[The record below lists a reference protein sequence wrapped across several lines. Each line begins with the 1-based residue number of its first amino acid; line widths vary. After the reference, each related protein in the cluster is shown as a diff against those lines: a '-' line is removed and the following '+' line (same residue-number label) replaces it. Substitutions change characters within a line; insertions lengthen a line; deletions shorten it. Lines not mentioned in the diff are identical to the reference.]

1 MTRKSRGPHCG
12 AAGPERAAFATG
24 APDDYTYPAMI
35 GKAKTQSDYPAPNR
49 PGLVVT
55 AVGPDRP
62 GLVRELAGH
71 IRKLGG
77 NIEDTRMS
85 KLGGEFAV
93 LVLVTGEAGS
103 LGELKA
109 SAPQLETALG
119 VSCFF
124 RDTSTVPRS
133 AGTALY
139 AFHASGV
146 DHPGIVESVT
156 DVLAARSIN
165 VTSFT
170 SWIENAPLTGTPT
183 FVIEAEVELPP
194 QADYQE
200 LENSLSEACSRENL
214 EFSLEKADALLK

>member
-1 MTRKSRGPHCG
+1 M
-12 AAGPERAAFATG
+12 
-24 APDDYTYPAMI
+24 
-35 GKAKTQSDYPAPNR
+35 
-49 PGLVVT
+49 T

-103 LGELKA
+103 LLELKA
-109 SAPQLETALG
+109 SAPQLESALG

-124 RDTSTVPRS
+124 RDTSTVEKA
-133 AGTALY
+133 AGASLY
-139 AFHASGV
+139 VFHASGV

-170 SWIENAPLTGTPT
+170 SWVENAPLTGTPM
-183 FVIEAEVELPP
+183 FVIDAEVELPP
-194 QADYQE
+194 QADYEE
-200 LENSLSEACSRENL
+200 LESSLGEACSRENL
-214 EFSLEKADALLK
+214 EFSLQKANASQK

>member
-1 MTRKSRGPHCG
+1 MTETEK
-12 AAGPERAAFATG
+12 TG
-24 APDDYTYPAMI
+24 A
-35 GKAKTQSDYPAPNR
+35 DYPTPDR

-55 AVGPDRP
+55 AIGPDRP
-62 GLVRELAGH
+62 GLVRALAGH

-93 LVLVTGEAGS
+93 LVLVTGEAAA

-109 SAPQLETALG
+109 SAPQLESALG

-124 RDTSTVPRS
+124 RDTSTAPRKSS
-133 AGTALY
+133 ASLFN
-139 AFHASGV
+139 FHASGL

-156 DVLAARSIN
+156 EVLAARSIN

-170 SWIENAPLTGTPT
+170 SRIENAPLTGTPI
-183 FVIEAEVELPP
+183 FVIDVEVELPEEV
-194 QADYQE
+194 DHQE
-200 LENSLSEACSRENL
+200 LVNSLGEACARENL
-214 EFSLEKADALLK
+214 EFSLEKAGAGKQ

>member
-1 MTRKSRGPHCG
+1 MTETVKSKSESP
-12 AAGPERAAFATG
+12 
-24 APDDYTYPAMI
+24 
-35 GKAKTQSDYPAPNR
+35 TQNR

-93 LVLVTGEAGS
+93 LVLVTGDPAA
-103 LGELKA
+103 LDELKA
-109 SAPQLETALG
+109 SSSQLESGLG
-119 VSCFF
+119 VTCFF
-124 RDTSTVPRS
+124 RDT
-133 AGTALY
+133 TALRSGD
-139 AFHASGV
+139 ASLFLFRASGL

-170 SWIENAPLTGTPT
+170 SWIENAPLTGTPV
-183 FVIEAEVELPP
+183 FVIEAEVDVPP
-194 QADYQE
+194 EADHQD
-200 LENSLSEACSRENL
+200 LLSGLADACARENL
-214 EFSLEKADALLK
+214 EFSLEKADARAE

>member
-1 MTRKSRGPHCG
+1 MTG
-12 AAGPERAAFATG
+12 T
-24 APDDYTYPAMI
+24 
-35 GKAKTQSDYPAPNR
+35 AKTQSEYPAPNR

-103 LGELKA
+103 LGELKT
-109 SAPQLETALG
+109 SAPQLESALG
-119 VSCFF
+119 ISCFF
-124 RDTSTVPRS
+124 HDTSTVTPAS
-133 AGTALY
+133 DTSLY
-139 AFHASGV
+139 SFHASGV

-156 DVLAARSIN
+156 AVLAARSIN
-165 VTSFT
+165 VTSFS
-170 SWIENAPLTGTPT
+170 SWIENAPLSGTPT
-183 FVIEAEVELPP
+183 FVIDAEVEISKS
-194 QADYQE
+194 ANYQE
-200 LENSLSEACSRENL
+200 LVDSLGEACARENL
-214 EFSLEKADALLK
+214 EFSLEKADTLAQ

>member
-1 MTRKSRGPHCG
+1 MTETK
-12 AAGPERAAFATG
+12 
-24 APDDYTYPAMI
+24 
-35 GKAKTQSDYPAPNR
+35 KTRTDYPTQER

-62 GLVRELAGH
+62 GLVKELAGH

-93 LVLVTGEAGS
+93 LVLVTGEAVA
-103 LGELKA
+103 LGELKTSA
-109 SAPQLETALG
+109 SQLESALG

-124 RDTSTVPRS
+124 RDTSAAPRKSS
-133 AGTALY
+133 ASLFN
-139 AFHASGV
+139 FHASGM

-156 DVLAARSIN
+156 EVLAARSVN

-170 SWIENAPLTGTPT
+170 SRIENAPLTGTPM
-183 FVIEAEVELPP
+183 FVIDVEVELPE
-194 QADYQE
+194 QVDYQE
-200 LENSLSEACSRENL
+200 LLSSLGEACAREDL
-214 EFSLEKADALLK
+214 EFSLEKAGAGKQ